1 MTEREQIVEALDEIE
16 NGMCRVAESHD
27 IWQNK
32 LIYALCKAVRILLI
46 SKLKSMARKEN

>member
-1 MTEREQIVEALDEIE
+1 MTEREQIV
-16 NGMCRVAESHD
+16 D

-46 SKLKSMARKEN
+46 SKLKSMARKEK